1 MVEHNLDAMLAAD
14 WIIDLGP
21 DAGSRGGKVMYAARH
36 PGVLMLRIL
45 LRERNFDVKS
55 KWMSPN
61 AAQSDFMR
69 ETRGLSLLCVMG
81 MAGATGGGGPK
92 WAKFKITAG
101 LNQKNEQRRGL

>member
-1 MVEHNLDAMLAAD
+1 MTLASLLDEANFGEPTTGLHGMDVTRLLTVINGFVERGVIVLMVEHNLDAMLAAD

-45 LRERNFDVKS
+45 LRERNFDVTS

-69 ETRGLSLLCVMG
+69 
-81 MAGATGGGGPK
+81 
-92 WAKFKITAG
+92 
-101 LNQKNEQRRGL
+101 

>member
-81 MAGATGGGGPK
+81 MAGATGGGGISRSSSK
-92 WAKFKITAG
+92 YQQG
-101 LNQKNEQRRGL
+101 LRLKMIKGGS

>member
-1 MVEHNLDAMLAAD
+1 MH
-14 WIIDLGP
+14 
-21 DAGSRGGKVMYAARH
+21 AARH

-69 ETRGLSLLCVMG
+69 ETRGLSLLFVMG
-81 MAGATGGGGPK
+81 MAGATGGGISRSSSK
-92 WAKFKITAG
+92 YQQG
-101 LNQKNEQRRGL
+101 LRLKMIKGGR